1 MERFKPN
8 LERICRDITTISKF
22 ATPDEPGSTRISFSE
37 EYRQARNHVALL
49 MENEAKLNV
58 RIDPAGNLIGRR
70 EGKRQKPAILVG
82 SHLDTVQGG
91 GKFDGV
97 SGVISGIEIARRFE
111 EKRVN
116 TIHPLEIVV
125 FLAEEPSPF
134 GISTVGSRGMAGVLK
149 KELLTSLKDN
159 KGRTLG
165 MAIREMGGEP
175 AKIAKASRYS
185 DDVLAYLELH
195 IEQGPILFS
204 RGIPIGV
211 VTGIVGITR
220 GKIEIIGRADHSGTT
235 PMDVR
240 KDALAAASE
249 VVLALE
255 KVCTR
260 VRGVVGTIG
269 RVEVFPNSL
278 NVIPGTVILGMEI
291 RSLSEGDLNQTV
303 SLFEIELDQIRDKR
317 GIIANFETE
326 VSSKPVIFNSRIVDR
341 ISRIC
346 EQLNI
351 SHLEMPSWAGHD
363 ASHLARIAPT
373 GMIFIPTKDGRSHCP
388 DEWSEFEHICL
399 GTEVLAWIVAE
410 IDREEAT

>member
-260 VRGVVGTIG
+260 VRGMVGTIG

-278 NVIPGTVILGMEI
+278 NVIPGTVILGMEM

>member
-278 NVIPGTVILGMEI
+278 NVIPGTVILGMEM

>member
-22 ATPDEPGSTRISFSE
+22 ATSGEPGSTRISFSE
-37 EYRQARNHVALL
+37 EYRQARNHLALL
-49 MENEAKLNV
+49 MEDEAKLNV

-111 EKRVN
+111 EKRIN
-116 TIHPLEIVV
+116 TIHPLEIVA

-149 KELLTSLKDN
+149 EELLTSLKDN

-175 AKIAKASRYS
+175 SKIGEARRHS
-185 DDVLAYLELH
+185 DDVFAYLELH

-220 GKIEIIGRADHSGTT
+220 GRIEIIGRADHSGTT
-235 PMDVR
+235 PMELR
-240 KDALAAASE
+240 KDALPAGSE
-249 VVLALE
+249 VILALE
-255 KVCTR
+255 KVCTQ
-260 VRGVVGTIG
+260 VKGVVGTIG
-269 RVEVFPNSL
+269 RVEVFPNSF

-317 GIIANFETE
+317 GITVNFETE

-346 EQLNI
+346 EHLNI
-351 SHLEMPSWAGHD
+351 PYLEMPSWAGHD

-373 GMIFIPTKDGRSHCP
+373 GMIFIPSKDGRSHCP

-399 GTEVLAWIVAE
+399 GTEVLACIIAE